1 MGDDTVTVVG
11 TQKSRSL
18 GDVCGSV
25 AVETTRGS
33 VEFTASGDVDLVISG
48 DRNSVAAAGTD
59 ATVRLTIEGDRNS
72 VSVARA
78 LDLDIVADEGR
89 ANSIDRHGEDSTE
102 TDLIRQDRD
111 EAYADLGLFDY
122 TVVSYQTRATEREF
136 CHNCGRD
143 AETIVRRHDEKV
155 LRIFGLTVST
165 SERTATD
172 ECPNCTPYVT
182 DDEVEL
188 TESERRDIF
197 G

>member
-1 MGDDTVTVVG
+1 VVG
-11 TQKSRSL
+11 DVAVDEQDVDSQVDDVVSVPLEFVLLGLDGRVEVVDA
-18 GDVCGSV
+18 GDVVLG
-25 AVETTRGS
+25 
-33 VEFTASGDVDLVISG
+33 VD
-48 DRNSVAAAGTD
+48 AGL
-59 ATVRLTIEGDRNS
+59 A
-72 VSVARA
+72 
-78 LDLDIVADEGR
+78 DLDIVADEGR